1 MEICALYALHRD
13 VRGDVR
19 NRNLTMVPLQSF
31 NFFSTFFIILHW
43 CHIRCVRSHLSHP
56 KWTSGRTSERTARGR
71 RVRWEEEDVG
81 RRISVSVIFSLLNQP
96 VILPVKIHVHLCD
109 SMCELLFVCLCVW
122 TLFSLAESI
131 LQLECLF
138 DSVNFS
144 GKTLCNWTKQKVSPQ
159 KKKVYMCMCVW
170 LCVCLLISNKWKN
183 AINLPGHLWRDGG
196 TLRFFTNI
204 N

>member
-1 MEICALYALHRD
+1 MKICALYALHRD

-31 NFFSTFFIILHW
+31 HFFFIILHW

-56 KWTSGRTSERTARGR
+56 KWTSGRTLERTARGR
-71 RVRWEEEDVG
+71 GVRWEEEDVC
-81 RRISVSVIFSLLNQP
+81 RRISVSVIFSLPNQP

-159 KKKVYMCMCVW
+159 KKKGVHVHVCVTV
-170 LCVCLLISNKWKN
+170 CVSLNQ
-183 AINLPGHLWRDGG
+183 
-196 TLRFFTNI
+196 
-204 N
+204 

>member
-1 MEICALYALHRD
+1 MEICALYALYRD

-31 NFFSTFFIILHW
+31 NFFSTFFIILHR

-56 KWTSGRTSERTARGR
+56 KWTSGRTSESTARGR

-122 TLFSLAESI
+122 TFLFSLAESI

-138 DSVNFS
+138 DSVNLS

-159 KKKVYMCMCVW
+159 KKKVYMCMWVCACVTV
-170 LCVCLLISNKWKN
+170 CVSLNQ
-183 AINLPGHLWRDGG
+183 
-196 TLRFFTNI
+196 
-204 N
+204 